1 MEPKT
6 PKTPKTLPP
15 LSAEARS
22 IVERLD
28 LLPHPEGGYYREVYR
43 DVQSVI
49 RLESSKESSR
59 GLSLHRLKKEGEE
72 DDPDGALRSAVTV
85 ILFLI
90 PQGQPTAWHRVD
102 STETWHHVGGAPI
115 CLEIEESDK
124 GEKALRT
131 LHIGR
136 LGRQGTG
143 GDADSIVGVVPAGA
157 WQRAR
162 SEGEHSLATCTVAPG
177 FEFSDFTLREPD
189 HTT

>member
-6 PKTPKTLPP
+6 PQTPK
-15 LSAEARS
+15 

-49 RLESSKESSR
+49 RQESSR
-59 GLSLHRLKKEGEE
+59 GLSLPLPKREE

-90 PQGQPTAWHRVD
+90 PQGRPTAWHRVD
-102 STETWHHVGGAPI
+102 STEIWHHVGGAPI

-124 GEKALRT
+124 GEQARRT

-143 GDADSIVGVVPAGA
+143 GDADSILAVLAV
-157 WQRAR
+157 RAR
-162 SEGEHSLATCTVAPG
+162 AATPTP
-177 FEFSDFTLREPD
+177 
-189 HTT
+189 

>member
-1 MEPKT
+1 MEPKP

-49 RLESSKESSR
+49 RQESSR
-59 GLSLHRLKKEGEE
+59 GLSLPRLKKEGEE
-72 DDPDGALRSAVTV
+72 IDPDGALRSAVTV

-90 PQGQPTAWHRVD
+90 PRGQPTAWHRVD
-102 STETWHHVGGAPI
+102 STEIWHHVGGAPI

-124 GEKALRT
+124 GEKARRT
-131 LHIGR
+131 LHIGT
-136 LGRQGTG
+136 LGHQGTG